1 MLLSSLED
9 KGENTA
15 KQTAFS
21 IHSVAKYNAVHE
33 KVKCNCTC
41 QESTEQLRLFLELT
55 HVLSCYR
62 KNNKKNEK
70 RTSVDL
76 GTKMDAIGEE
86 ERGV

>member
-21 IHSVAKYNAVHE
+21 FHSVAKYNAVHE
-33 KVKCNCTC
+33 KVKRNCTC

-55 HVLSCYR
+55 LALSCYR
-62 KNNKKNEK
+62 KNNKKNKKEHLWAWVL
-70 RTSVDL
+70 TW
-76 GTKMDAIGEE
+76 MQ
-86 ERGV
+86 